1 MAINHLTNFK
11 TRTRTTIQ
19 DEDGITSSSSKHV
32 SMHNIQTAFTDAIK
46 KNPEQLESI
55 QNTFLLAI
63 KTVQESVNHGGE
75 SYFTN
80 STHYG
85 AISEPLLKTLLTQ
98 HKSQLEHIAVHRHG
112 LGNTKRNFS
121 SLFHPINRNHTNYT
135 KHAVELREFIQQYSY
150 ATRDNY
156 TGTFVNDKREG
167 QGTYTSP
174 NGITYTG
181 TFVNDKREGRGTYTS
196 PNGIT
201 YIGTFVND
209 KREGQGTIRYPD
221 GITYIGTFVNDKREG
236 QGTIRY
242 PDGAKYEG
250 QWQNNKA
257 NGQGTYTFPS
267 GKTFD
272 GITTNNRNN
281 DIEQAIIGNIFKLP
295 QELSVSQIQ
304 SFCKNMLPG
313 YNNALSDIMF
323 HNNISNLQ
331 SFYNTNIRPNLIKL
345 SDVTNHKLTDS
356 ITQENISPDSM
367 VLVLNNTDIKSKDIT
382 KIEIF
387 TNNYF
392 INAMVSSLITRIT
405 NNDPNAVVL
414 SNHTASPLNRKQILP
429 RIIAPDKVKTLKMIT
444 LENISS

>member
-167 QGTYTSP
+167 QGTYTHP
-174 NGITYTG
+174 NGTTYTG
-181 TFVNDKREGRGTYTS
+181 TFVNHKREEQGTYT
-196 PNGIT
+196 
-201 YIGTFVND
+201 F
-209 KREGQGTIRYPD
+209 
-221 GITYIGTFVNDKREG
+221 
-236 QGTIRY
+236 
-242 PDGAKYEG
+242 PDGAKYVG
-250 QWQNNKA
+250 QWQNDQRS
-257 NGQGTYTFPS
+257 GQGTYTFPS

-313 YNNALSDIMF
+313 YNNALTDIMF
-323 HNNISNLQ
+323 HNYISDLQ